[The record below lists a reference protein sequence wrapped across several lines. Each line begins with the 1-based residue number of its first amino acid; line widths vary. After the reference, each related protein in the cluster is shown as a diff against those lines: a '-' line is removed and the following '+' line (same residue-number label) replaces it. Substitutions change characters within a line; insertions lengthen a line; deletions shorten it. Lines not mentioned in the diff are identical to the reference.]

1 VFTGLTRLP
10 FTQIDAPIEIV
21 VGFYFAYQLLGV
33 SALVGLL
40 ATCRTSAAVCACC
53 IRGDG

>member
-1 VFTGLTRLP
+1 VFTGLTRLL
-10 FTQIDAPIEIV
+10 FIQIDAPIEIV